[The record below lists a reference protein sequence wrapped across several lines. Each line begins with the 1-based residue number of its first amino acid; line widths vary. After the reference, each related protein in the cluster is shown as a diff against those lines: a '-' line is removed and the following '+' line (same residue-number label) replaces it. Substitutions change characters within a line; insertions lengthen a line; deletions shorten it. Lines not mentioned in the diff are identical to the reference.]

1 MNLVLFGSRA
11 RGDYEESSDVDV
23 AVIVRGLSRELKDRV
38 YKEVAGI
45 ELEHCQPIALLV
57 QPTSRTGTP
66 DRPGYTGGGSS
77 PVTEA
82 NRRENIREELERAD
96 RSLEAA
102 NSTTIRSHEGALRLF
117 ALHFVKTGA
126 FPADSSHSISKF
138 MKFREEADYNPSYM
152 FISEDYRSL
161 RQEAES
167 LAHKVRAFLRQEGY
181 QWTE

>member
-1 MNLVLFGSRA
+1 M
-11 RGDYEESSDVDV
+11 
-23 AVIVRGLSRELKDRV
+23 
-38 YKEVAGI
+38 
-45 ELEHCQPIALLV
+45 
-57 QPTSRTGTP
+57 
-66 DRPGYTGGGSS
+66 
-77 PVTEA
+77 TEA

-102 NSTTIRSHEGALRLF
+102 NILFDHAYYNEAVSRLYYHLLYLLRALLLTKGLEPRSHEGASRLF

-152 FISEDYRSL
+152 FTSEDYRSL

-167 LAHKVRAFLRQEGY
+167 LASRVRAFLRQEGY